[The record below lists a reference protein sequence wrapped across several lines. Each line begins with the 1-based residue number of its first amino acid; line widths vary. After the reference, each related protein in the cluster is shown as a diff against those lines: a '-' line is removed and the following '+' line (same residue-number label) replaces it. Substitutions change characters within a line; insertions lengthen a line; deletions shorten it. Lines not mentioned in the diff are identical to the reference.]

1 MLLLFLHQ
9 LGFGGTG
16 NADVVPG
23 VLEDLNTVFIPY
35 LADLRDASALAVLD
49 TTSLVADDQDAKRA
63 SDVTDL
69 NTAYAV
75 ALS

>member
-9 LGFGGTG
+9 LGFGGSG
-16 NADVVPG
+16 NVDVVPG

-35 LADLRDASALAVLD
+35 LADLRDASALVLLD
-49 TTSLVADDQDAKRA
+49 TTSLVADDQPTKRA